1 VLYTNA
7 SASTSKAAEQQRT
20 SLCERQMFEMAQ
32 LTDPQRREFLRSAL
46 ATATLAATASGL
58 SVSGCMP
65 SDSAFVPDLH
75 IELRATKDE
84 AQIRPGQPT
93 HVWRYRGK
101 VIKGDLRA
109 LEFLG
114 YLPLLRVRRGQ
125 KVRIDLIND
134 LSEPTIV
141 HWHGLYVPAAMD
153 GHPRHAIGRGKRHVY
168 EFEVRNRAGTYWF
181 HPHPHGRTGK
191 QVYFGM
197 AGLLIVSDD
206 EESAA
211 GLPDGDYDI
220 PLIIQDRRFDN
231 DNQLIYLPGS
241 DSNGMM
247 GEGMMGGGMMGGGAM
262 MGRGMMGDM
271 GPMMAGMMGF
281 LGDRVLVNGKPDFV
295 LPVEARAY
303 RLRLLNGSNTRIYKL
318 AWSDGSPVTVVG
330 TDGGL
335 LEKPL
340 TRPYVML
347 SPAERVDVWADFSSQ
362 PIGAELTLHSLSV
375 EGDMAMGGMMDGGM
389 MQSMM
394 GSMTGDLPN
403 GAPFPILKARV
414 ERRSTANVAL
424 PRQLSTIPAARPQD
438 TVNFR
443 APKVFNITM
452 GMMVWGINGRSFE
465 MEGVTA
471 DETVRLDTAE
481 IWEFR
486 NDAETG
492 MMGMMAH
499 AMHVHGLQFRVLE
512 RSVEPR
518 FSSGRNSVSA
528 GYVDVGWKDTVLVMP
543 GERVRML
550 LRFEHYDGLY
560 LYHCHMLEHE
570 DSGLMRNYL
579 VEA

>member
-1 VLYTNA
+1 
-7 SASTSKAAEQQRT
+7 
-20 SLCERQMFEMAQ
+20 MAQ
-32 LTDPQRREFLRSAL
+32 PTDARRREFLRSAL
-46 ATATLAATASGL
+46 ATATLAATASAL
-58 SVSGCMP
+58 SMSGCMS

-75 IELRATKDE
+75 IELRAANDE
-84 AQIRPGQPT
+84 APIHPGQPT
-93 HVWRYRGK
+93 RVWRYHAK

-114 YLPLLRVRRGQ
+114 YLPLLRVRQGQ
-125 KVRIDLIND
+125 KLRIELVNE

-153 GHPRHAIGRGKRHVY
+153 GHPRHAIGRDQRYVY
-168 EFEVRNRAGTYWF
+168 DFEVRNRAGTYWF

-191 QVYFGM
+191 QVYFGL

-206 EESAA
+206 QESAA

-231 DNQLIYLPGS
+231 DNQLIYLSSS
-241 DSNGMM
+241 DSSGMM
-247 GEGMMGGGMMGGGAM
+247 GEGTMGRGM
-262 MGRGMMGDM
+262 MGRGMMGGSMMSDM
-271 GPMMAGMMGF
+271 GSMMAAMMGF
-281 LGDRVLVNGKPDFV
+281 LGDRILVNGKPDFV
-295 LPVEARAY
+295 LPVESRAY

-318 AWSDGSPVTVVG
+318 AWDDGSPVTVIG

-340 TRPYVML
+340 TPPYVML
-347 SPAERVDVWADFSSQ
+347 SPAERIELWADFGSQ
-362 PIGAELTLHSLSV
+362 PIGAERTLQSLSF

-389 MQSMM
+389 MQRMM
-394 GSMTGDLPN
+394 GSMMGDLPN
-403 GAPFPILKARV
+403 GAPFPILRARV

-424 PRQLSTIPAARPQD
+424 PRQLSTIPAPRPQD

-452 GMMVWGINGRSFE
+452 GMMAWGINGRSFE
-465 MEGVTA
+465 MEGVTTA
-471 DETVRLDTAE
+471 ETVRLDTAE

-512 RSVEPR
+512 RSIERR

-528 GYVDVGWKDTVLVMP
+528 GYVDAGWKDTVLVMP
-543 GERVRML
+543 GERVRLL

-579 VEA
+579 VNA

>member
-1 VLYTNA
+1 MY
-7 SASTSKAAEQQRT
+7 EI
-20 SLCERQMFEMAQ
+20 AQ
-32 LTDPQRREFLRSAL
+32 LTDPRRREFLHSAL
-46 ATATLAATASGL
+46 AIATLAATTSSL
-58 SVSGCMP
+58 SMPGCMARDP
-65 SDSAFVPDLH
+65 AFVPDLH
-75 IELRATKDE
+75 IELRATTDQ

-93 HVWRYRGK
+93 HVWRYHAK
-101 VIKGDLRA
+101 VIKGDLRTI
-109 LEFLG
+109 EFLS

-125 KVRIDLIND
+125 KVRIELIND
-134 LSEPTIV
+134 LSELTIV
-141 HWHGLYVPAAMD
+141 HWHGLHVPAAMD
-153 GHPRHAIGRGKRHVY
+153 GHPRHAIGRGQRYVY
-168 EFEVRNRAGTYWF
+168 EFEVHNRAGTYWF

-231 DNQLIYLPGS
+231 DNQLVYLS
-241 DSNGMM
+241 DSDSSGMT
-247 GEGMMGGGMMGGGAM
+247 GEGMMGRGMGRMMGGEEM

-271 GPMMAGMMGF
+271 GSRMAGMMGF
-281 LGDRVLVNGKPDFV
+281 LGDRILVNGKPDFV
-295 LPVEARAY
+295 LPVESRAY

-318 AWSDGSPVTVVG
+318 AWSDGSPVSVIG

-347 SPAERVDVWADFSSQ
+347 SPAERVELWADFGSQ
-362 PIGAELTLHSLSV
+362 PIGAERTLQSLSF

-389 MQSMM
+389 MQRMM
-394 GSMTGDLPN
+394 GSMMGDLPN

-424 PRQLSTIPAARPQD
+424 PRQLSTIPAPRPQD

-465 MEGVTA
+465 MEGVAT

-579 VEA
+579 IKA